1 MGRFRYILEALK
13 GEDTMRDII
22 FREIREKNIE
32 TKAITDEVQKEAGQ
46 KLLID
51 TVEQMLKLSEVAHK
65 EGLLA
70 LEEAINKLDEIPDW
84 KYLCRLMILV
94 VDGIEPTVVEE
105 IGMAR
110 YFAMGL
116 SDYYSL
122 QLLLELVG
130 VLAIQAGDNPY
141 ILENKMI
148 ALFPEEVYEFY
159 RKKQKEI
166 EKKKKEENALDL
178 PESFFEGDIAVKPDD
193 EHYFSMKIVDY
204 AIGSLDDM
212 SMQKLLR
219 NIDNGDLIV
228 AMIGFSGNT
237 RRRIFDNFSKALASM
252 IAEDIRLM
260 GPVRMKAVAEAMQK
274 MFSVLI
280 RLIASGEVWEEKED
294 VLELVKKVFV

>member
-22 FREIREKNIE
+22 FREIREQNIE

-94 VDGIEPTVVEE
+94 VDGIEPTAVEE

-166 EKKKKEENALDL
+166 EN
-178 PESFFEGDIAVKPDD
+178 

-260 GPVRMKAVAEAMQK
+260 GPVRMKAVVEAMQK